1 MPNAS
6 NGAPPAT
13 RYTCAVPTLHVVA
26 TPIGN
31 LTDITLRA
39 LEVLRSVD
47 VIACEDTRHSRRL
60 LSHHD
65 IGTRVVAY
73 GHSEDGA
80 ARVMGELRRGH
91 EVALITDA
99 GTPAISDPGA
109 AAVAAA
115 RAEGYAVSPI
125 PGASALAAL
134 LSVAG
139 ASAQYAIFYGFLSP
153 KAGRRR
159 RQLASLLQPSWPF
172 VLYESPHR
180 ILATLQDLASAGAS
194 RQIVVGREL
203 TKLHEEILAGT
214 AEVVLTE
221 LTNRPKIQGEFCV
234 FVAADTDAAEAPA
247 GPRSAH
253 SS

>member
-6 NGAPPAT
+6 TGAPPAT
-13 RYTCAVPTLHVVA
+13 RYTRPVPTLHVVA

-31 LTDITLRA
+31 LADITLRA

-60 LSHHD
+60 LSHHQ
-65 IGTRVVAY
+65 ITTRVVAY
-73 GHSEDGA
+73 GHGEAGA
-80 ARVMGELRRGH
+80 ARVMGELRNGS

-99 GTPAISDPGA
+99 GTPGISDPGA

-115 RAEGYAVSPI
+115 RAEGYPVSPI
-125 PGASALAAL
+125 PGPSALAAL

-139 ASAQYAIFYGFLSP
+139 ASVQHAVFYGFLSP
-153 KAGRRR
+153 KPGRRR
-159 RQLASLLQPSWPF
+159 RQLAGLLQPGWPF

-180 ILATLQDLASAGAS
+180 ILAALQDLSDAAPE
-194 RQIVVGREL
+194 RKLVVGREL
-203 TKLHEEILAGT
+203 SKVHEEVLTGT
-214 AEVVLTE
+214 AQVVLTE
-221 LTNRPKIQGEFCV
+221 LSNRPKIQGEFSV
-234 FVAADTDAAEAPA
+234 FVAADSGAAEAVPEA
-247 GPRSAH
+247 EAH